1 MGNTTI
7 KIILIA
13 VLIALIGMQRA
24 QVVWTEWKAPTTNTD
39 GTPLTDLAGY
49 RIYISAPHA
58 SPTPSGIYKVIR
70 DYKNTPIMTIGPE
83 HTKWP
88 FIVDRYDAYQVQ
100 ISAFNSRGKES
111 SKTPLIFMIG
121 K

>member
-1 MGNTTI
+1 MAHTTI
-7 KIILIA
+7 KILLIA
-13 VLIALIGMQRA
+13 ALFALIGMQRA
-24 QVVWTEWKAPTTNTD
+24 QVVWTEWAAPTTNTD

-49 RIYISAPHA
+49 KIYIVSPQA
-58 SPTPSGIYKVIR
+58 SPTPVGIYKVIK
-70 DYKNTPIMTIGPE
+70 DYKNTPILTIGPE

-88 FIVDRYDAYQVQ
+88 FIVDRYEAYQVQ

-111 SKTPLIFMIG
+111 SKTPLIFMVG